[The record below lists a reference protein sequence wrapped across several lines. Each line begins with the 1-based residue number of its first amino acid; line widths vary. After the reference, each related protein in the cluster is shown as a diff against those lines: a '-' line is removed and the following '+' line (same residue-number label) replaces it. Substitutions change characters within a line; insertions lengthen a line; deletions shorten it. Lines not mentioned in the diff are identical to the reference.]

1 MKRMF
6 LILTA
11 CLITSAGVLTLR
23 HSHVL
28 TGGTAG
34 LSLSLTYVFHSSFA
48 IIFFLINIPFYV
60 FSFIR
65 MGASF
70 TLSTLFAVTALT
82 LFTSADHWLPPVSFS
97 PFAGAICGGALIGFG
112 LSLMFYHQASL
123 GGANILA
130 LFMQKRYGWNP
141 GTVNFA
147 FDFAVVLAG
156 IFSVGVQKGLCSIL
170 SIAIT
175 GLAVGFFKHKIKSS
189 YSLKPDLLKNFTS
202 GQSQEASS

>member
-1 MKRMF
+1 MKRML
-6 LILTA
+6 LIFTA
-11 CLITSAGVLTLR
+11 CLMTGAGVLTLR

-34 LSLSLTYVFHSSFA
+34 LSLSLTYLFHSSFA

-60 FSFIR
+60 FSLIR
-65 MGASF
+65 MGVKF
-70 TLSTLFAVTALT
+70 TLSTVFAVAALT
-82 LFTSADHWLPPVSFS
+82 LFTSIDHWLPSVSFS

-130 LFMQKRYGWNP
+130 LFLQKRYGWNP
-141 GTVNFA
+141 GTVNFL
-147 FDFAVVLAG
+147 FDFGVVLVG
-156 IFSVGVQKGLCSIL
+156 IVSVGLLKGLFSL
-170 SIAIT
+170 VSIAVT
-175 GLAVGFFKHKIKSS
+175 GLIVSFFKNKIKSS
-189 YSLKPDLLKNFTS
+189 YSLNPALLQNITP

>member
-1 MKRMF
+1 MKRIL

-11 CLITSAGVLTLR
+11 CLMTSAGVLTLR

-34 LSLSLTYVFHSSFA
+34 LSLSLTYLFHSSFA
-48 IIFFLINIPFYV
+48 IIFFLINIPFYI
-60 FSFIR
+60 FSLIR
-65 MGASF
+65 MGITF
-70 TLSTLFAVTALT
+70 TLSTVFAVTALT

-97 PFAGAICGGALIGFG
+97 PLAGAICGGALIGFG

-141 GTVNFA
+141 GTVNFL

-156 IFSVGVQKGLCSIL
+156 IFSVGLLKELCSL
-170 SIAIT
+170 VSIAVT
-175 GLAVGFFKHKIKSS
+175 GLIVSFFRNKIKSS
-189 YSLKPDLLKNFTS
+189 YSLNLALFQNITP

>member
-1 MKRMF
+1 MKRIL

-11 CLITSAGVLTLR
+11 CLMTSTGVLTLR

-34 LSLSLTYVFHSSFA
+34 LSLSLTYLFHSSFA

-60 FSFIR
+60 FSLIR
-65 MGASF
+65 MGIKF
-70 TLSTLFAVTALT
+70 TLSTVFAVTALT
-82 LFTSADHWLPPVSFS
+82 LFTSADHWLPSVSFS
-97 PFAGAICGGALIGFG
+97 PFAGAVCGCALIGFG

-130 LFMQKRYGWNP
+130 LFLQKRYGWNP
-141 GTVNFA
+141 GTVNFL
-147 FDFAVVLAG
+147 FDFGVVLVG
-156 IFSVGVQKGLCSIL
+156 IFSVGLLKGLFSL
-170 SIAIT
+170 VSIAVT
-175 GLAVGFFKHKIKSS
+175 GLIVSFFKNKIKSS
-189 YSLKPDLLKNFTS
+189 YSLKPALLQNITP

>member
-1 MKRMF
+1 MKRIL

-34 LSLSLTYVFHSSFA
+34 LSLSLSYLFHSSFA
-48 IIFFLINIPFYV
+48 MIFFLVNIPFYV
-60 FSFIR
+60 FSLIR
-65 MGASF
+65 MGITF
-70 TLSTLFAVTALT
+70 TLSTVFAVTALT
-82 LFTSADHWLPPVSFS
+82 LFTSADHWLPSVSFS
-97 PFAGAICGGALIGFG
+97 PLGGAICGGTLIGFG

-130 LFMQKRYGWNP
+130 LFLQKRYGWNP
-141 GTVNFA
+141 GTVNFI
-147 FDFAVVLAG
+147 FDFGVVLAG
-156 IFSVGVQKGLCSIL
+156 IYSVGLMKGLFSIV
-170 SIAIT
+170 SIAVT
-175 GLAVGFFKHKIKSS
+175 GLIVSFFKNKIKSS
-189 YSLKPDLLKNFTS
+189 YSLKPGLLRNITP

>member
-1 MKRMF
+1 MKRIF
-6 LILTA
+6 LILSA
-11 CLITSAGVLTLR
+11 CVITSAGILTLR

-34 LSLSLTYVFHSSFA
+34 LSLSFTYLFHSSFA
-48 IIFFLINIPFYV
+48 IIFFLVNIPFYV
-60 FSFIR
+60 FSLIR
-65 MGASF
+65 MGVKF
-70 TLSTLFAVTALT
+70 TLSTLFAVFMLT
-82 LFTSADHWLPPVSFS
+82 LFTGADHWLPSVSFS
-97 PFAGAICGGALIGFG
+97 PLAGAVCGGALIGFG

-141 GTVNFA
+141 GTVNFV

-156 IFSVGVQKGLCSIL
+156 IFSVGLLSGLCSIL

-175 GLAVGFFKHKIKSS
+175 GLIVGFFKNKIKSS
-189 YSLKPDLLKNFTS
+189 CSLKPALLKNIS
-202 GQSQEASS
+202 PGQSQEASS

>member
-1 MKRMF
+1 MKRIL
-6 LILTA
+6 LILIA

-34 LSLSLTYVFHSSFA
+34 LSLSLTYLFHSSFA

-60 FSFIR
+60 FSLIR
-65 MGASF
+65 MGIKF
-70 TLSTLFAVTALT
+70 TLSTIFAVTALT
-82 LFTSADHWLPPVSFS
+82 LFTSADHWLPPVSF
-97 PFAGAICGGALIGFG
+97 PPLAGAICGGALIGLG

-130 LFMQKRYGWNP
+130 LFLQKRCGWNP
-141 GTVNFA
+141 GMVNFL
-147 FDFAVVLAG
+147 FDFGVVLAG
-156 IFSVGVQKGLCSIL
+156 IFSVGLLRGIFSFV
-170 SIAIT
+170 SIAVT
-175 GLAVGFFKHKIKSS
+175 GLVVGFFKNKIKSS
-189 YSLKPDLLKNFTS
+189 YSLKPALLQNITP

>member
-1 MKRMF
+1 MKRIL

-11 CLITSAGVLTLR
+11 CLMTSAGVLTLR

-34 LSLSLTYVFHSSFA
+34 LSLSLTYLFHSSFA
-48 IIFFLINIPFYV
+48 IIFFPINIPFYV
-60 FSFIR
+60 FSLIR
-65 MGASF
+65 MGITF
-70 TLSTLFAVTALT
+70 TLSTVFAVTALT
-82 LFTSADHWLPPVSFS
+82 LFTSADHWLPSVSFS
-97 PFAGAICGGALIGFG
+97 PLAGAIYGGALIGFG

-141 GTVNFA
+141 GTVNFL

-156 IFSVGVQKGLCSIL
+156 IFSVGLLKGLCSL
-170 SIAIT
+170 VSIAVT
-175 GLAVGFFKHKIKSS
+175 GLIVSFFKNKIKSS
-189 YSLKPDLLKNFTS
+189 YSLNSALFQNITP

>member
-82 LFTSADHWLPPVSFS
+82 LLQ
-97 PFAGAICGGALIGFG
+97 ALITGFRP
-112 LSLMFYHQASL
+112 SLFPRLPA
-123 GGANILA
+123 
-130 LFMQKRYGWNP
+130 R
-141 GTVNFA
+141 FA
-147 FDFAVVLAG
+147 AE
-156 IFSVGVQKGLCSIL
+156 
-170 SIAIT
+170 
-175 GLAVGFFKHKIKSS
+175 H
-189 YSLKPDLLKNFTS
+189 
-202 GQSQEASS
+202 